1 MKSAFSLIR
10 HPSFRRKGALA
21 LEWVLLITIVVIGV
35 LGGLAAVR
43 NATVKEITDGISS
56 TPAASAIPSAS
67 SEYVMVTAVT
77 RFAPA
82 SRYARICGP

>member
-21 LEWVLLITIVVIGV
+21 LEWILLITIVVIGV

-43 NATVKEITDGISS
+43 NATVKEITDLSKAVEQINIKTSAEI
-56 TPAASAIPSAS
+56 AAEGGS
-67 SEYVMVTAVT
+67 
-77 RFAPA
+77 
-82 SRYARICGP
+82 